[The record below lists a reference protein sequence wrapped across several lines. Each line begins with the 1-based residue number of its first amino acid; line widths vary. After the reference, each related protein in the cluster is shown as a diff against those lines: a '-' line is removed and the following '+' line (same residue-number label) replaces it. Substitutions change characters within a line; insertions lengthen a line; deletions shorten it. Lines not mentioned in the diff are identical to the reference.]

1 MVVVIVFSIFLKYAI
16 IYIALFK
23 IINIDIMTPKF
34 DSHESFYHGLVKSK
48 LWLCEELETSMH
60 IECLSN
66 PTLHILGC
74 WDNLLAF
81 MLLTRKPEFYNVV
94 YGYDINP
101 EAIDNANKVC
111 DMWKYESPKVYN
123 YIQDVND
130 YDYSLHTNSI
140 FINCSMDQM
149 NNNKWY
155 ESIPKYS
162 LICIQTTN
170 MTDTEFPWLIKQTT
184 DTLEELVDRFN
195 FSMLLY
201 SGVKHLPYS
210 TTGYKRFMIIGRK

>member
-1 MVVVIVFSIFLKYAI
+1 MRMKNLH
-16 IYIALFK
+16 
-23 IINIDIMTPKF
+23 KF
-34 DSHESFYHGLVKSK
+34 DTHESFYHGLIKSK
-48 LWLCEELETSMH
+48 IWLCEELETATVR
-60 IECLSN
+60 EYLNN

-81 MLLTRKPEFYNVV
+81 MLLTRKPTFYSTV

-149 NNNKWY
+149 DSNKWY
-155 ESIPKYS
+155 DTVPDNS
-162 LICIQTTN
+162 LVCIQTTD
-170 MTDTEFPWLIKQTT
+170 MADPGFPWYIKQTT
-184 DTLEELVDRFN
+184 ESLDELINKFN
-195 FSMLLY
+195 FTKLIY
-201 SGVKHLPYS
+201 SGEKRMPYKDS
-210 TTGYKRFMIIGRK
+210 GFNRYMIIGCK

>member
-1 MVVVIVFSIFLKYAI
+1 MEPINFSKY
-16 IYIALFK
+16 
-23 IINIDIMTPKF
+23 
-34 DSHESFYHGLVKSK
+34 ESFYHGLVKSK

-60 IECLSN
+60 RECLSN

-81 MLLTRKPEFYNVV
+81 MLLTRKPTLYSTV

-140 FINCSMDQM
+140 FINCSIDQM
-149 NNNKWY
+149 DSNKWY
-155 ESIPKYS
+155 DTVPDNS
-162 LICIQTTN
+162 LVCIQTTDMADPN
-170 MTDTEFPWLIKQTT
+170 FPWYIKQTT
-184 DTLEELVDRFN
+184 ESLDELINKFN
-195 FSMLLY
+195 FTKLIY
-201 SGVKHLPYS
+201 SGEKRMPYKES
-210 TTGYKRFMIIGRK
+210 GFNRYMIIGCK